1 MSSKKISRRD
11 FLKLG
16 ATVTG
21 ASAYLAA
28 CAPQAAEPAAADLPD
43 LTSGNSIPL
52 DESDRCC
59 TRPKVN

>member
-1 MSSKKISRRD
+1 MSSKKVSRRD

-28 CAPQAAEPAAADLPD
+28 CAPQAADPAAAALPD
-43 LTSGNSIPL
+43 LTSGNSI
-52 DESDRCC
+52 SSG
-59 TRPKVN
+59 